1 MKPDFTLD
9 CYGLLC
15 PMPVFKASQK
25 IKELETGQVL
35 EIISTDDGIKSDI
48 KAWCEKTGNELLK
61 IDEDDGEI
69 HTFIRKLTPDELVLI
84 GGFASLN
91 PPFHFINFQL
101 DGLLVIGVFVR
112 GAKRYPP
119 ITDRLI

>member
-1 MKPDFTLD
+1 MKPDFVLD

-25 IKELETGQVL
+25 MKEMETGQVL

-48 KAWCEKTGNELLK
+48 EAWCEKTGNELLE

-69 HTFIRKLTPDELVLI
+69 HTFIRKLTSGE
-84 GGFASLN
+84 
-91 PPFHFINFQL
+91 
-101 DGLLVIGVFVR
+101 
-112 GAKRYPP
+112 
-119 ITDRLI
+119 